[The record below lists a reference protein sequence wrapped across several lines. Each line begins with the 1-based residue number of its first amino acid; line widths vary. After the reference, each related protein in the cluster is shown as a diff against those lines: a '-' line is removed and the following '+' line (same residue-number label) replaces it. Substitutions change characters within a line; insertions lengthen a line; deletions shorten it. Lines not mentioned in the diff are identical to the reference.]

1 MKAIPNMKQR
11 FILLFTALFSTML
24 SAQSPAVFNVD
35 VAHPGAD
42 ISPTMWGI
50 FFEDINMGAD
60 GGLYSELVK
69 NRSFEFYKPLM
80 AWKEV
85 KKDAASGSI
94 LIVNRQDKNEANPRF
109 AHITAHAA
117 KGGYG
122 LVNEGF
128 RGMGLKKDLSYDF
141 SVWTGATTGN
151 LVLHAELLNAAGEVI
166 GGASLVPVSSNGWNK
181 QTISLQCRETE
192 PKGSLRIW
200 FVGNGSTDVDMISL
214 FPTDT
219 WKKRPGGLRND
230 LVQLLADMKPGFMRF
245 PGGCIVEGH
254 DLSVRYQW
262 KKTIGPVEE
271 RTSIINRWNYEF
283 AHRPTP
289 DYFQTFGL
297 GFYEYFQ
304 MCEDMG
310 AEPLP
315 ILNCGMACQFNT
327 SEVVPLDQLDPYVQD
342 ALDLIEFANGDATTA
357 GGKMRTQLGHPAP
370 FGMELL
376 GVGNEQWGEQ
386 YVERFEVF
394 QKAIKSKYP
403 EIRLVSSAGPG
414 SEGEQF
420 RYLSKALAGL
430 GADIVDEHYYQKPEW
445 FLQNAG
451 RYDAYDRKGPKIFAG
466 EYAAQSDRVVSVEN
480 KNNWRCALAEAAFMT
495 GLERNAD
502 LVRLASYAPLMAH
515 VDGWQWKPDMIWM
528 DNLRSF
534 GTPNYYVQKMY
545 STNRGDRILPVTYKN
560 AAATGQDSLYASAA
574 FDKTANEAIVKIV
587 NASGK
592 AQPAELMLADAVKLN
607 VSAKISLLQSNDLE
621 LENSLD
627 QPMRLAPVEQTAS
640 VKAGKLSTTL
650 APYSFT
656 VFRIKLK

>member
-11 FILLFTALFSTML
+11 FVLLFTALFSTII
-24 SAQSPAVFNVD
+24 SAQTPAVFNVD

-42 ISPTMWGI
+42 ISPAMWGI

-94 LIVNRQDKNEANPRF
+94 LIENRQEKNEANPRF
-109 AHITAHAA
+109 AHVTAHAA
-117 KGGYG
+117 KGEYG

-166 GGASLVPVSSNGWNK
+166 GGASLIPVSSNGWNK

-200 FVGNGSTDVDMISL
+200 FAGNGSTDVDMISL

-283 AHRPTP
+283 THRPTP
-289 DYFQTFGL
+289 DYFQSFGL

-304 MCEDMG
+304 MCEDIG

-357 GGKMRTQLGHPAP
+357 GGQLRAQLGHPAP

-376 GVGNEQWGEQ
+376 GIGNEQWGEQ
-386 YVERFEVF
+386 YVQRFEVF

-403 EIRLVSSAGPG
+403 EIRLVTSAGAG

-420 RYLSKALAGL
+420 RYLSKAMAGL
-430 GADIVDEHYYQKPEW
+430 GADIIDEHYYQKPDW

-451 RYDAYDRKGPKIFAG
+451 RYDAYDRNGPKIFAG
-466 EYAAQSDRVVSVEN
+466 EYAAQSDRVVSMEN

-502 LVRLASYAPLMAH
+502 VVRMASYAPLMAH
-515 VDGWQWKPDMIWM
+515 IDGWQWKPDMIWM

-545 STNRGDRILPVTYKN
+545 STNKGDRILPIKYKN
-560 AAATGQDSLYASAA
+560 APATGQDSLYASAT
-574 FDKTANEAIVKIV
+574 FDKMTNEAILKIV

-592 AQPAELMLADAVKLN
+592 AQPAEIMLDGAGKLN
-607 VSAKISLLQSNDLE
+607 TSGKITLLQSNDLE

-627 QPMRLAPVEQTAS
+627 QPMRLAPVEQTTS

-650 APYSFT
+650 APYSFA